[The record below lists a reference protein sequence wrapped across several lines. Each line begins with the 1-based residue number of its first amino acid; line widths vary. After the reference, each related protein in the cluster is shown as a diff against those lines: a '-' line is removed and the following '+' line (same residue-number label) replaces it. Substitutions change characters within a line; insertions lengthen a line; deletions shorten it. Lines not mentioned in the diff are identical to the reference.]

1 MPFVKEANLLTE
13 GSITKQL
20 IQLTIPII
28 ATNLIQTTYQM
39 VDMIWVGKL
48 GSEAVTAVGTA
59 SFYINFSMALLTL
72 ISIGTGVK
80 IAHSLGAS
88 KEEDANQFLK
98 NGFVLATILAIIY
111 FIIVMVSRDWLIG
124 IFGLNN
130 NTIEL
135 MSKDYLLFSIVGT
148 FFSYYNGLFIIS
160 LTSRGNSKL
169 AFQISS
175 VGFIVN
181 ILLDPLLI
189 FGIGEW
195 NGFGVIG
202 AALATVIS
210 NGLVTALFFRK
221 TRLDLL
227 LRKHFSFDRKKSLL
241 VLKMGLPITVQRV
254 TFILISI
261 ILAIII
267 ARFGSEGIA
276 VQRIG
281 LQIESISF
289 MTIGGLQGA
298 IAAFIGQNYAAQKWE
313 RLSKGYNRA
322 LLMTIGFGLII
333 TAIFLLFPQHLFRLF
348 IQEEAIIEAGVLY
361 MRIVGISQVFMCM
374 ELLTVGAFNGIG
386 KTYIPPIFSITFTGL
401 RIPLAIL
408 LSSSDFFGLNG
419 VWLSISLTSII
430 KGIILV
436 YWYQNSMNRMVRGVR
451 HANV

>member
-227 LRKHFSFDRKKSLL
+227 LRKRFSFDRKKSLL